1 MQICEYKQI
10 LGERMD
16 DKIIIKGANENN
28 LKNVDLTL
36 PRNKLIVFTGVSG
49 SGKSTL
55 AFDTIFAEG
64 QRKFMESLSS
74 YARQFLGQVQK
85 PNVEYISGLS
95 PSIAIDQKTTNQNP
109 RSTVGTVTE
118 IYDYLRLLYANIG
131 VPYCPNC
138 HKIISSQTVDQIADR
153 VFALGQNEKVI
164 ILAPVVNAK
173 KGQYK
178 KEFEDYQKSGYA
190 RVKVDG
196 NYYTLDEEIELDKNK
211 KHTISVVIDRLI
223 INNEIMPRLTEAIEN
238 ACKLSGGNIVVDHG
252 GEEIVYSNNYAC
264 LICGYSLPEI
274 TPRLF
279 SFNSPFG
286 ACPECLGLGFKKELD
301 EKLVMGDPNKSI
313 NQGAFQISGWNMDV
327 AQIAKSNFRALAKKY
342 HFSLDTPVKDLP
354 KDVVNMLL
362 YGNNGEELKIEYS
375 TGSWTGT
382 FNRAFEGV
390 MNNLKRRYAQTSSDY
405 VKSEIEKYMIETD
418 CMACHG
424 KRLKP
429 EVLSIKVGGL
439 DITQM
444 TDMSVED
451 LLIFLDNLKL
461 SKNEQKIA
469 ENITKE
475 IKNRLNF
482 LKNVG
487 LGYLTLSRMAGT
499 LSGGESQRI
508 RLATQIG
515 SGLVGVLYILDE
527 PSIGL
532 HQRDNDRLLSA
543 LKKLRDLGNTLIV
556 VEHDEDTIL
565 SADYLVDIGPLAGVH
580 GGQVVACGTVEDV
593 MKCSNSITAKY
604 LIGERKIEVPSV
616 RRKPTGY
623 IELKG
628 AKSNNLKNIN
638 VKFPLGVFT
647 AVTGVSGSGKSSLI
661 NATLVPALSNKL
673 NKTKMVEGKYKEI
686 KNSKALDNIISIDQS
701 PIGRTPRSNPA
712 TYTGVFTQ
720 IRELFAKTSDAKTHG
735 YTSGRFSFNVKGG
748 RCEACQ
754 GDGIKKIEM
763 YFLPDVYVPC
773 EVCKG
778 KRYNRETLEI
788 KYKGKSIYDV
798 LDMTIEEALSFFE
811 NIPSIKNKLQ
821 TLYDVGLGYIKLGQ
835 PATELSGG
843 EAQRVKLATELSKRS
858 TGKTIYVLDEPTTG
872 LSAYDVDKLVH
883 ILQRLVGHNNT
894 VIVIEH
900 NLDVIKVAD
909 YIIDLGPEGG
919 SEGGTIVAT
928 GTPEEVAQ
936 NENSW
941 TGKYLKKVLQK

>member
-1 MQICEYKQI
+1 M
-10 LGERMD
+10 GENMD
-16 DKIIIKGANENN
+16 DKIIIKGAKENN
-28 LKNVDLTL
+28 LKNVNLTL

-74 YARQFLGQVQK
+74 YARQFLGQIQK
-85 PNVEYISGLS
+85 PNVEFISGLS
-95 PSIAIDQKTTNQNP
+95 PAIAIDQKTTNQNP

-118 IYDYLRLLYANIG
+118 IYDYLRLLYANIAT
-131 VPYCPNC
+131 PCCPNC
-138 HKIISSQTVDQIADR
+138 HTIISSQTVDQIADR
-153 VFALGQNEKVI
+153 ILTFGNGEKII
-164 ILAPVVNAK
+164 ILAPVITAK

-178 KEFEDYQKSGYA
+178 KEFEEYQKNGYS

-196 NYYTLDEEIELDKNK
+196 DYFTLDQEINLDKNK

-223 INNEIMPRLTEAIEN
+223 IKPEILPRLTEAIEG
-238 ACKLSGGNIVVDHG
+238 AIKLSGGNIIVDHNG
-252 GEEIVYSNNYAC
+252 QEVVYSNNYAC
-264 LICGYSLPEI
+264 TICGYSLPEI

-286 ACPECLGLGFKKELD
+286 ACPECLGLGVKKELD
-301 EKLVMGDPNKSI
+301 EKLVIGDVNRSI
-313 NQGAFQISGWNMDV
+313 NQGAFQITGWNMDI
-327 AQIAKSNFRALAKKY
+327 AQIAKSNFKALAKKY

-354 KDVVNMLL
+354 QDIINLLL
-362 YGNNGEELKIEYS
+362 YGNGGETIEVEYS
-375 TGSWTGT
+375 TGSFTGK
-382 FNRAFEGV
+382 FSRAFEGV
-390 MNNLKRRYAQTSSDY
+390 MTNLKRRYAQTSSDY
-405 VKSEIEKYMIETD
+405 VKSEIEKYMVERV
-418 CMACHG
+418 CNSCHG
-424 KRLKP
+424 DRLKP
-429 EVLSIKVGGL
+429 EVLAIKINDL
-439 DITQM
+439 NITEL
-444 TDMSVED
+444 THLSVEE
-451 LLIFLDNLKL
+451 LIEFLNNLQLDATK
-461 SKNEQKIA
+461 QKIA
-469 ENITKE
+469 ENIIKE
-475 IKNRLNF
+475 ILNRLNF

-532 HQRDNDRLLSA
+532 HQRDNDRLLDA

-565 SADYLVDIGPLAGVH
+565 SADYLVDIGPYAGVH
-580 GGQVVACGTVEDV
+580 GGEVVACGTVDEV
-593 MKCSNSITAKY
+593 KQSKNSITAKY
-604 LIGERKIEVPSV
+604 LTGERKIEIPTC
-616 RRKPTGY
+616 RKQPIGFV
-623 IELKG
+623 ELKG
-628 AKSNNLKNIN
+628 ACSNNLKNLN
-638 VKFPLGVFT
+638 VKFPLGVLT
-647 AVTGVSGSGKSSLI
+647 VVTGVSGSGKSTLVNS
-661 NATLVPALSNKL
+661 TLVPALANRL
-673 NKTKMVEGKYKEI
+673 NNTKMMEGKYKSIFGIEQ
-686 KNSKALDNIISIDQS
+686 LDNVINIDQS

-712 TYTGVFTQ
+712 TYTGVFTY
-720 IRELFAKTSDAKTHG
+720 IRELFAKTSDAKERG
-735 YTSGRFSFNVKGG
+735 YASGRFSFNVKGG

-778 KRYNRETLEI
+778 KRYNRETLEV

-798 LDMTIEEALSFFE
+798 LEMTIEEALIFFE

-872 LSAYDVDKLVH
+872 LSTYDVDKLIN
-883 ILQRLVGHNNT
+883 ILQRLVTNGNT
-894 VIVIEH
+894 CIVIEH

-919 SEGGTIVAT
+919 NMGGTIVAT
-928 GTPEEVAQ
+928 GTPEDVAKVEQ
-936 NENSW
+936 SW
-941 TGKYLKKVLQK
+941 TGTYLKKILQTN